1 MSFFFLKGA
10 WDPINYYQRLNTFVT
25 NISCLIQFISQ
36 ENLSSIQ
43 FNNSLYITILY
54 MRLILIMLERFQG
67 NSKKEK
73 LTQGKIFENI
83 KWIFNEEINCVAAIH
98 PHTNEIKF

>member
-1 MSFFFLKGA
+1 
-10 WDPINYYQRLNTFVT
+10 
-25 NISCLIQFISQ
+25 
-36 ENLSSIQ
+36 
-43 FNNSLYITILY
+43 

-73 LTQGKIFENI
+73 LTQGKIFEKI